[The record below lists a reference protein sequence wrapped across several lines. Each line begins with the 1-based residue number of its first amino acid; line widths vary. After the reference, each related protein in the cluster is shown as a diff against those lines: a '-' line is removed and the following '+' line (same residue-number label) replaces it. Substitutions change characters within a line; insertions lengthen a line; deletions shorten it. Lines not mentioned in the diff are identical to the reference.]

1 MKTIRK
7 PRLTEVIE
15 IKRLLDAAAKTGA
28 VLPRPVMELYET
40 VRDFVVYVD
49 EQGMGGC
56 CALHIDTEDLAEIRS
71 LVVRPDIQTQR
82 IGSTLLDACLN
93 EARGLEIGR
102 VFALTRAPVFFLKNG
117 FHEIDMHEL
126 PHKVF
131 QDCVRCTLFPDCD
144 EVAVIRHLKEPGADE
159 AASKKGL

>member
-1 MKTIRK
+1 MRTIRK
-7 PRLTEVIE
+7 PRLTEVVE

-40 VRDFVVYVD
+40 LRDFVVYVD

-71 LVVRPDIQTQR
+71 LVVRPDIQGQD
-82 IGSTLLDACLN
+82 IGTRLLGACLD
-93 EARGLEIGR
+93 EARGLDIGR
-102 VFALTRAPVFFLKNG
+102 VFALTRAPAFFLKNG
-117 FHEIDMHEL
+117 FEEINMREL

-144 EVAVIRHLKEPGADE
+144 EVAVIRALKSGGAD
-159 AASKKGL
+159 ST

>member
-7 PRLTEVIE
+7 PKLTEVVE
-15 IKRLLDAAAKTGA
+15 IKRLLDAAAKTGD

-71 LVVRPDIQTQR
+71 LVVRGDLQR
-82 IGSTLLDACLN
+82 QGIGTNLLNACLD
-93 EARGLEIGR
+93 EARSLDIDR
-102 VFALTRAPVFFLKNG
+102 VFALTRAPGFFIRQG
-117 FHEIDMHEL
+117 FHEIDKHEL

-144 EVAVIRHLKEPGADE
+144 EVAVIRRLRPLADREP
-159 AASKKGL
+159 